1 MCPESRFRI
10 APNWPKMGKMVMKSQ
25 LAAMKWPSN
34 FFEVVVIHLSILD
47 TGSSF
52 MSISWLVLGLRQ
64 FLFIRNL
71 TRNPETKNTRVWV
84 LSNIRRQGQFNS
96 TWFGM
101 NVSNE
106 KLLVATKMS
115 PASLHLLPFPSRQK
129 TSKIRVNS
137 KYLITSS
144 SKLQIFPFP

>member
-1 MCPESRFRI
+1 MKQNFSVNENVSIIDLVSGIKIPDCSKLAKNGKNGDEVIICRNEVTVKFFWSCRNSFVEFR
-10 APNWPKMGKMVMKSQ
+10 
-25 LAAMKWPSN
+25 
-34 FFEVVVIHLSILD
+34 H
-47 TGSSF
+47 
-52 MSISWLVLGLRQ
+52 WLKFHVNIMTVLGLRQ

-115 PASLHLLPFPSRQK
+115 PASLHLLPFPSR
-129 TSKIRVNS
+129 
-137 KYLITSS
+137 
-144 SKLQIFPFP
+144 